1 MIKNMIIIP
10 AIDLMNNQCVRL
22 SQGDFDTQTIY
33 SSDPAK
39 TARNFEKTGFTHL
52 HMVDLDGARAK
63 VPKHLHVLKAV
74 SNATGLFIDFSG
86 GIRSVDQAR
95 EVFRH
100 GASAVT
106 IGSMAVND
114 LETTRI
120 ILDEFGP
127 EKVIL
132 GADVKNEF
140 IATAGW
146 LEQSDKDI
154 FTFLQYWL
162 GKGFSKVMITDVS
175 KDGMMQGPSTEL
187 YKKVIEKFPQIR
199 LIASGG
205 ISQMG
210 DFYDLDE
217 AGCYGAITGKALYE
231 NSLDEKELKKFLT
244 RD

>member
-1 MIKNMIIIP
+1 MLIIP
-10 AIDLMNNQCVRL
+10 AIDLMNSQCVRL

-33 SSDPAK
+33 STDPDK
-39 TARNFEKTGFTHL
+39 TAQNFEKTGFSHL
-52 HMVDLDGARAK
+52 HMVDLDGAKAK
-63 VPKHLHVLKAV
+63 IPQHLHVLKAV
-74 SNATGLFIDFSG
+74 SQATGLFIDFSG
-86 GIRSVDQAR
+86 GIRSIEQAR
-95 EVFRH
+95 DVFAH

-114 LETTRI
+114 QDTTLA
-120 ILDEFGP
+120 ILTEFGP

-154 FTFLQYWL
+154 FSFLQFWL

-175 KDGMMQGPSTEL
+175 KDGMMEGPSTEL
-187 YKKVIEKFPQIR
+187 YRKVLQRFPQIR

-205 ISQMG
+205 ISQMS
-210 DFYDLDE
+210 DFYELKE
-217 AGCYGAITGKALYE
+217 MGCYGAITGKALYE
-231 NSLDEKELKKFLT
+231 NSLEESALKDFING
-244 RD
+244 R